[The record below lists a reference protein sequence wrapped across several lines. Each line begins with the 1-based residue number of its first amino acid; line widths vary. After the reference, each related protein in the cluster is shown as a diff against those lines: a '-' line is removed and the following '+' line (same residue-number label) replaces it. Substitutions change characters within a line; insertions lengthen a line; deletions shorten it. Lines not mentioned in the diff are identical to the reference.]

1 MFPSPERVDHVR
13 QVLLEATAD
22 LQTPISPYWL
32 RHAHD
37 RGATLPQ
44 GQSDAGARQH
54 RDDERLSART
64 AGELE
69 RAQAGSRV
77 VSSTSTN
84 AMLARQEHLLHM
96 ADPYR

>member
-1 MFPSPERVDHVR
+1 MR

-54 RDDERLSART
+54 HARPESSNGLKLDPGCFFDEYQSDVGNWHTLST
-64 AGELE
+64 MGPE
-69 RAQAGSRV
+69 R
-77 VSSTSTN
+77 
-84 AMLARQEHLLHM
+84 
-96 ADPYR
+96 